1 MTGNRSSNDSLR
13 ILFVTIGYPPVVG
26 GIELHTHAVAHGL
39 AQRGH
44 RVSVLTADRT
54 HCLPS
59 NEDDAGV
66 EVMRA
71 RGWPR
76 GSDWSFAPRIRSVIA
91 EERWDVLHL
100 QSLHTFVA
108 PLALTAARQAKIP
121 YVVTFHGGGVVMR
134 QPLRRLQ
141 VRALAPL
148 LRRAA
153 RLVAVAPFEIE
164 LFGRL
169 LGLDADRFALVSS
182 GSDLPKRAKIANAQA
197 GGPPTIA
204 SVGRLVPGKGHQR
217 VIEALPHLITDIPD
231 VKLLIAGAG
240 PYEHELRGRA
250 VALGVA
256 DRVAIRVFGSDERE
270 AYADELAKAAAF
282 VLMSDFETQ
291 PHALLEA
298 AALGVPC
305 VVSDVPGLR
314 SMADEGLATA
324 VSLTAEPVELAR
336 AIRDR
341 IRAPKT
347 LRQVRL
353 PTWDDCIDGLED
365 VYYACVK

>member
-1 MTGNRSSNDSLR
+1 
-13 ILFVTIGYPPVVG
+13 
-26 GIELHTHAVAHGL
+26 
-39 AQRGH
+39 
-44 RVSVLTADRT
+44 
-54 HCLPS
+54 
-59 NEDDAGV
+59 
-66 EVMRA
+66 
-71 RGWPR
+71 
-76 GSDWSFAPRIRSVIA
+76 
-91 EERWDVLHL
+91 
-100 QSLHTFVA
+100 
-108 PLALTAARQAKIP
+108 
-121 YVVTFHGGGVVMR
+121 
-134 QPLRRLQ
+134 
-141 VRALAPL
+141 
-148 LRRAA
+148 
-153 RLVAVAPFEIE
+153 
-164 LFGRL
+164 
-169 LGLDADRFALVSS
+169 
-182 GSDLPKRAKIANAQA
+182 
-197 GGPPTIA
+197 
-204 SVGRLVPGKGHQR
+204 
-217 VIEALPHLITDIPD
+217 
-231 VKLLIAGAG
+231 
-240 PYEHELRGRA
+240 
-250 VALGVA
+250 VA